1 MRRRIGRGTR
11 FLAGAVAALLLLGG
25 CENSLGPDSS
35 EVGTYTL
42 RTVNGHTLP
51 APFFSVEVLS
61 ASVELHQDGSFRT
74 RNTIRGKDSLG
85 EIVVQ
90 NDSDS
95 GTYVR
100 TGNTVTLT
108 STIGHV
114 TVATYAGPTLTVD
127 EQSVE
132 MIYRRQ

>member
-1 MRRRIGRGTR
+1 MRSVLRHTLIAT
-11 FLAGAVAALLLLGG
+11 LALFAA

-35 EVGTYTL
+35 EVGNYDL
-42 RTVNGHTLP
+42 KTVNGNTLP

-61 ASVELHQDGSFRT
+61 ASVELHEDGSFRT

-95 GTYVR
+95 GTYAR

-108 STIGHV
+108 STLGHI

-127 EQSVE
+127 EKSVV
-132 MIYRRQ
+132 MIYRRR